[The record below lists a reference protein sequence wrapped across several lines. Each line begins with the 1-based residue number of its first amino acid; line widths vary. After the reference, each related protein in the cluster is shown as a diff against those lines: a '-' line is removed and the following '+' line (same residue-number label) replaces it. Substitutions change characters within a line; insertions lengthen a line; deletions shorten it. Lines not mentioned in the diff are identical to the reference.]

1 MVSFGV
7 EFVPNEPI
15 TNIVEYVKLAEK
27 VGFKNVWI
35 TDHYN
40 NRDVYTTLAL
50 IALNTEKIMIGT
62 GVTNP
67 YTRNIAQTA
76 ASIITVDEL
85 SKGRAVL
92 GIGPGDKATFD
103 SLGVEWVKPA
113 KTIREAV
120 TVLRKLFAGE
130 KVSFQGE
137 IVKLASAGLAVKPVG
152 KIPIYIG
159 AQGRLMLRVAGEV
172 GDGVLIN
179 ASHPKDFQVA
189 VQHLG
194 EGVKKAGRE
203 LREIDVA
210 AYACFSVDEDAEK
223 AKKAAR
229 IVVGFIVAG
238 SPSEALD
245 RHGIDLDSQNVIRE
259 AIGKGDFK
267 TVGKSVTNQM
277 LEAFSVCGTPE
288 DCSARI
294 DELLKAGVT
303 QVVAGSPI
311 GADKKKAIE
320 LIGSKIIP
328 KFT

>member
-50 IALNTEKIMIGT
+50 LALNTEKIMVGT

-76 ASIITVDEL
+76 SSIITVDEI

-137 IVKLASAGLAVKPVG
+137 IIKLTGAGLAVKPVG

-189 VQHLG
+189 IQHLE
-194 EGVKKAGRE
+194 EGAKKAGRQ
-203 LREIDVA
+203 LKDIDVA

-238 SPSEALD
+238 SPPEALD
-245 RHGIDLDSQNVIRE
+245 RHGIDLDSQKTIRE
-259 AIGKGDFK
+259 AISKGDFK

-277 LEAFSVCGTPE
+277 MEAFSVCGTPE

-294 DELLKAGVT
+294 EELLKVGVT

>member
-27 VGFKNVWI
+27 FGFKNVWI

-40 NRDVYTTLAL
+40 NRDVYATLAL

-92 GIGPGDKATFD
+92 GIGPGDKTTLE

-113 KTIREAV
+113 KAVREAV
-120 TVLRKLFAGE
+120 TVLRRLFTGE
-130 KVSFQGE
+130 KVNFQGE
-137 IVKLASAGLAVKPVG
+137 IIKLAHASLAVKPASG
-152 KIPIYIG
+152 IPIYIG
-159 AQGRLMLRVAGEV
+159 AQSRLMLGVAGEI

-179 ASHPKDFQVA
+179 ASHPKDFQFA
-189 VQHLG
+189 IQHLE

-203 LREIDVA
+203 LKAIDVA
-210 AYACFSVDEDAEK
+210 AYTCFSVDEDAEK

-238 SPSEALD
+238 SPTEALD
-245 RHGIDLDSQNVIRE
+245 KHGIDVDSQKVIRE
-259 AIGKGDFK
+259 AIGRGDFK
-267 TVGKSVTNQM
+267 TAGKSVTSQM
-277 LEAFSVCGTPE
+277 LEAFSVCGTPQ

-328 KFT
+328 KFI